1 MVTIRAR
8 TGTSRRLTTGGKA
21 TQLARMSGDAN
32 IPPATYF
39 LWLARNTGFPAARL
53 DARAEQLLLMGG
65 LIQDENLPPRSA
77 IGSVKVGPGAV
88 DIENAQ
94 RAAQRTLA
102 ELRRRVHY
110 KCDNSAK
117 V

>member
-1 MVTIRAR
+1 MA
-8 TGTSRRLTTGGKA
+8 
-21 TQLARMSGDAN
+21 GDAN
-32 IPPATYF
+32 IPPARLF

-65 LIQDENLPPRSA
+65 LIQEEHLPARSDTGSLNLA
-77 IGSVKVGPGAV
+77 PGVA
-88 DIENAQ
+88 DSEAAQ

-102 ELRRRVHY
+102 ELRKRVHF